1 MENVE
6 YQEVVLK
13 SPNPELY
20 PDRVIK
26 CRVIKRGEIQKYID
40 ENIPE
45 TDKCV
50 GCKSEPVEARP
61 GTVGEEIIT
70 TLKTVYEGKE
80 YILSETKND
89 VRETDMGDG
98 SKSPDIV
105 VTNTH
110 STSNEQ
116 YIVRANKFP
125 KMYNANMDGTFSPV
139 PDPRAVA
146 KLSEDVVI
154 ETSWGEMAVG
164 LNGSYIVTYDKE
176 RQSYNTIE
184 KGAFESTY
192 TIVNESREKTV

>member
-61 GTVGEEIIT
+61 GTVEI
-70 TLKTVYEGKE
+70 G
-80 YILSETKND
+80 
-89 VRETDMGDG
+89 
-98 SKSPDIV
+98 
-105 VTNTH
+105 
-110 STSNEQ
+110 
-116 YIVRANKFP
+116 RAH
-125 KMYNANMDGTFSPV
+125 V
-139 PDPRAVA
+139 
-146 KLSEDVVI
+146 
-154 ETSWGEMAVG
+154 
-164 LNGSYIVTYDKE
+164 
-176 RQSYNTIE
+176 
-184 KGAFESTY
+184 
-192 TIVNESREKTV
+192 

>member
-1 MENVE
+1 MNEVE
-6 YQEVVLK
+6 YQEVILK

-20 PDRVIK
+20 PDRIIK
-26 CRVIKRGEIQKYID
+26 CRVIKRENIQDYID
-40 ENIPE
+40 SNIPE
-45 TDKCV
+45 EDKCV
-50 GCKSEPVEARP
+50 GCKSEPVEARV
-61 GTVGEEIIT
+61 GTVGEEVVT

-80 YILSETKND
+80 YILSETTNT

-98 SKSPDIV
+98 TKRPDII

-110 STSNEQ
+110 STSNEE

-125 KMYNANMDGTFSPV
+125 KMYTANMDETFSPV

-164 LNGSYIVTYDKE
+164 LKGSYIVTYDAE

-184 KGAFESTY
+184 KGAFDSTY
-192 TIVNESREKTV
+192 TIVDSNIQKNK